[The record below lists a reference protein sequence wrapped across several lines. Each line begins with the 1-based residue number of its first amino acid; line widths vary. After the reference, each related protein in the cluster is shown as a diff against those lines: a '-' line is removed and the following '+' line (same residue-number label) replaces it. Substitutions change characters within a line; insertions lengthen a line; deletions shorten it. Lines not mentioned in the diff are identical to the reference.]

1 MTTVIL
7 VSDFKK
13 KSPHDVFCKKGRKK
27 KNRDRKEVAGD
38 FICKLLVTFTVN
50 ITIGTLTFKY
60 SIYMTLGVG
69 GGGGILFITVF
80 LKYIWAHV
88 YEEQIKLKAGSP

>member
-7 VSDFKK
+7 VSDFKN

-50 ITIGTLTFKY
+50 ITTGTLTFKY
-60 SIYMTLGVG
+60 SIYMTLGG
-69 GGGGILFITVF
+69 GGGHTVYYNF